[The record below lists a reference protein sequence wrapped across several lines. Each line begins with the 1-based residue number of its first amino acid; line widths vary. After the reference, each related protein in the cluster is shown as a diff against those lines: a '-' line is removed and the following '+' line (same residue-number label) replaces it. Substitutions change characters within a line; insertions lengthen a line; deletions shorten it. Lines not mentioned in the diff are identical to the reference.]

1 MLKSRRAQSQPE
13 TQQQALRRKSSKSVI
28 SNMRGRRR
36 AEESLQCASDN
47 DRCQC
52 QCQVKRRLEEQ
63 QRGNATRTPQNTKTS
78 ETRRAHTPCSRVD
91 LFPDTTGEKLET
103 FLGNGVEMSQ
113 KMVVKIRLLVGLEDC
128 SWNGVGRKWCE

>member
-1 MLKSRRAQSQPE
+1 MQ
-13 TQQQALRRKSSKSVI
+13 
-28 SNMRGRRR
+28 
-36 AEESLQCASDN
+36 
-47 DRCQC
+47 
-52 QCQVKRRLEEQ
+52 
-63 QRGNATRTPQNTKTS
+63 
-78 ETRRAHTPCSRVD
+78 RAHHKTQKQAKPGELTHLVCSRVD